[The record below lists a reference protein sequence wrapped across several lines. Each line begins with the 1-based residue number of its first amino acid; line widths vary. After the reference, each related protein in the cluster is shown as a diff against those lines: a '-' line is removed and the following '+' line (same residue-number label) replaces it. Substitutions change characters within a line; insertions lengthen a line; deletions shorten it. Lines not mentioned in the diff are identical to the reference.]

1 MALMPGLQINMG
13 QQLKLTPQLQQSI
26 KILQYSALEVQQ
38 TIETTLETN
47 FMLEMDEGFDQEIEE
62 NEELENPEAKNN
74 STEKESTPADEA
86 PLDINQSETIK
97 DDMEVDCDWEDVYSD
112 HTPSSSSHSSEEYAS
127 AETYTASEES
137 LHDHLYWQ
145 SEIYPWADDESVIAS
160 YIIDDINEEGY
171 LSSSLEDI
179 TLSIS
184 QNEPDVIVSVA
195 EVEAVLMVI
204 QQFEP
209 TGVGARTVQE
219 SLLLQLATHP
229 KTHDLVTAII

>member
-97 DDMEVDCDWEDVYSD
+97 DDMEVDCDWEEVYSD
-112 HTPSSSSHSSEEYAS
+112 HTTSSSSHSSEEYAS
-127 AETYTASEES
+127 AATYTASTES

-145 SEIYPWADDESVIAS
+145 SAIYPLAQGASVTPS
-160 YIIDDINEEGY
+160 YI
-171 LSSSLEDI
+171 L
-179 TLSIS
+179 
-184 QNEPDVIVSVA
+184 
-195 EVEAVLMVI
+195 
-204 QQFEP
+204 
-209 TGVGARTVQE
+209 
-219 SLLLQLATHP
+219 
-229 KTHDLVTAII
+229 